1 MTALATDRPGPRP
14 RIRDYGHAPGGLRP
28 GTWNA
33 ITDVAGVR
41 VGHTTLRDAAAG
53 LYSGVTAIVP
63 DALYTH
69 GPLRAGLF
77 VGNGHAGLVGA
88 GPLVE
93 LGRLGTP
100 LLLTSTQSTCRAAD
114 ALLTWRPARADP
126 PPASVDPVV
135 GEIDDTWL
143 SRARPRAL
151 TATHVHAALD
161 TASTGAVPQGN
172 VGGGTGACALGY
184 KGGIGTASRRVPTD
198 TGEATVGV
206 LVQANMSGELRLG
219 GQSVR
224 PVSLGLPTAGPVR
237 GRGSCVIVV
246 ATDLP
251 CSTRESTRI
260 AGRGVFA
267 LARVGAAF
275 AHGSGDCAVAF
286 STAPP
291 RAMEPLPSALLDTVF
306 AATMDAVEEAVLD
319 ALLAA
324 ETVHAPAGQR
334 AYALPHAAVRR
345 ALG

>member
-14 RIRDYGHAPGGLRP
+14 RIRDFGHALGRWNPGA
-28 GTWNA
+28 WNA
-33 ITDVAGVR
+33 ITDVPDVR
-41 VGHTTLRDAAAG
+41 VGHTTLCDPEAG

-63 DALYTH
+63 DALHTH

-77 VGNGHAGLVGA
+77 VGNGYGKFVGA
-88 GPLVE
+88 TRLVE
-93 LGRLGTP
+93 LGELETP
-100 LLLTSTQSTCRAAD
+100 LLLTSTLSTFSAAD
-114 ALLTWRPARADP
+114 ALLTWLPERADP
-126 PPASVDPVV
+126 PPTSVNPVV
-135 GEIDDTWL
+135 GEINDTWL
-143 SRARPRAL
+143 SRARPRPL
-151 TATHVHAALD
+151 TAAHVHAALD
-161 TASTGAVPQGN
+161 TASTGPVPQGN

-184 KGGIGTASRRVPTD
+184 KAGIGTASRRVPTD

-206 LVQANMSGELRLG
+206 LVQANMSGDLRLG
-219 GQSVR
+219 GQLMR
-224 PVSLGLPTAGPVR
+224 PVSLGLPTAGPV
-237 GRGSCVIVV
+237 GEQGSCVVVV

-251 CSTRESTRI
+251 CSTRELTRI

-275 AHGSGDCAVAF
+275 AHGSGDYGVAL

-291 RAMEPLPSALLDTVF
+291 GAVEPLPSTLLDTVF

-324 ETVHAPAGQR
+324 ETVHAPAGHR